1 MTSIRSTKKALKRE
15 IQRLES
21 ETDYSVFR
29 ANDATLQE
37 RASTWTNAWLVAF
50 KESELASLIVR
61 CRVKSFH
68 TKMMRKFKAMHEGP
82 KKEELRQKT
91 EKYTVEIWKRKL
103 NEPSAATKS
112 S

>member
-68 TKMMRKFKAMHEGP
+68 TKMMRKFKAMPECP
-82 KKEELRQKT
+82 KKEELRQKLK
-91 EKYTVEIWKRKL
+91 EIRLKYGER
-103 NEPSAATKS
+103 S
-112 S
+112 